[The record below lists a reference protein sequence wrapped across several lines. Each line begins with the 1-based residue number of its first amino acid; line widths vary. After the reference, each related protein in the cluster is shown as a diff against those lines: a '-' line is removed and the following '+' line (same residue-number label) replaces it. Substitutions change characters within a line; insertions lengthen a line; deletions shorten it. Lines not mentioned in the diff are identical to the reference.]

1 LKKYRSHDGI
11 RLNNLEELLD
21 DNNFSTQYCRT
32 VFKYIDINQDGG
44 IDAEE
49 FIYRMFY
56 CFYTP
61 II

>member
-1 LKKYRSHDGI
+1 M

-21 DNNFSTQYCRT
+21 DNNFSTQYSRS

-61 II
+61 IV